1 MKIFIEP
8 TSGSLHGSFP
18 SSPLPSPSPLSF
30 IPLEDPSS
38 TISRN
43 GRPFVRMI
51 GKSIGKMIGWLVG
64 QNGRDLLD
72 EITAHEQ
79 DKYVSWQ
86 GGGMVKEATEISI
99 NPDEDPFPLPRASR
113 FSFRN

>member
-1 MKIFIEP
+1 M
-8 TSGSLHGSFP
+8 
-18 SSPLPSPSPLSF
+18 SPQVARYTGLSPSLPPSLLPF
-30 IPLEDPSS
+30 IPLKDPSP

-64 QNGRDLLD
+64 QNGRISD
-72 EITAHEQ
+72 EITA
-79 DKYVSWQ
+79 VSKINTFLGERE
-86 GGGMVKEATEISI
+86 GGDGKEATEISI
-99 NPDEDPFPLPRASR
+99 NADEDPFPLQRVSR